1 MCPCFPPAADCCIIS
16 ATRTTQHRK
25 KKKTICSVFPGFYCS
40 SVCVR
45 PAKNKSDATKV
56 DLYDARKFAIKQQTN
71 VLQLNEMETETEAS
85 THNVLTI
92 ATAADTP
99 THIHAHSHSHV
110 PCKTLIKINWGATQ
124 RRGRGNFKT
133 LASRVLGV
141 RVYVCVC

>member
-1 MCPCFPPAADCCIIS
+1 M
-16 ATRTTQHRK
+16 
-25 KKKTICSVFPGFYCS
+25 
-40 SVCVR
+40 CVR
-45 PAKNKSDATKV
+45 RAKYKSDAAKV

-133 LASRVLGV
+133 LASFGRASV
-141 RVYVCVC
+141 